1 MFRLPLDAYVTAD
14 EIVVLANMP
23 GVKPEEVEITI
34 EGDTLTIR
42 GERPRPLE
50 NVDYVMQERP
60 FGKFQ
65 RTLNINI
72 PVDAN
77 KAEGLR
83 ERAAD
88 ADHSE
93 GRGGEA
99 EGDPGG
105 DEAVARAS
113 ERVRDER
120 RRCCPGCSSG
130 VVSPRRFTDLFRPP
144 SAAKVDSRGPARYK
158 STVHKIYSTVRR
170 TQYIFV
176 HVYSALVC
184 LTAHLCFL

>member
-1 MFRLPLDAYVTAD
+1 MTAD

-77 KAEGLR
+77 RAEARYENGLLTLVIPKAE
-83 ERAAD
+83 
-88 ADHSE
+88 
-93 GRGGEA
+93 
-99 EGDPGG
+99 
-105 DEAVARAS
+105 
-113 ERVRDER
+113 
-120 RRCCPGCSSG
+120 
-130 VVSPRRFTDLFRPP
+130 
-144 SAAKVDSRGPARYK
+144 AAKPRVIQVGTK
-158 STVHKIYSTVRR
+158 
-170 TQYIFV
+170 Q
-176 HVYSALVC
+176 
-184 LTAHLCFL
+184 AHA

>member
-1 MFRLPLDAYVTAD
+1 MPQMTRWDPFREAVTLREAMDRLFEDSYTPVRRQADGNNGSERTWRLPLDAYVTAD
-14 EIVVLANMP
+14 EIIVLANMP

-77 KAEGLR
+77 KAEARYENGLLTLVIPK
-83 ERAAD
+83 
-88 ADHSE
+88 
-93 GRGGEA
+93 A
-99 EGDPGG
+99 E
-105 DEAVARAS
+105 
-113 ERVRDER
+113 
-120 RRCCPGCSSG
+120 
-130 VVSPRRFTDLFRPP
+130 
-144 SAAKVDSRGPARYK
+144 AAKPRVIQIGTKQAQNQP
-158 STVHKIYSTVRR
+158 
-170 TQYIFV
+170 QG
-176 HVYSALVC
+176 
-184 LTAHLCFL
+184 